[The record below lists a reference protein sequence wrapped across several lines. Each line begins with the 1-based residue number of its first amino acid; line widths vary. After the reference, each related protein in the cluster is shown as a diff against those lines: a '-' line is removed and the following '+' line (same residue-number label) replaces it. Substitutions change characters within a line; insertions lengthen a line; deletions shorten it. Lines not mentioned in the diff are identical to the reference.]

1 MKRKI
6 PSLPSPFGELLRRLV
21 SPTSLSDRLAS
32 DKWVDFAFFFT
43 PLSFFPHLS
52 TIEVSLL
59 TAIAS
64 TFLPLSSHTI
74 P

>member
-6 PSLPSPFGELLRRLV
+6 PSLPSPFGELLRRRV

-32 DKWVDFAFFFT
+32 DKWVDFVFFLT
-43 PLSFFPHLS
+43 PSFFPHLS